1 MGTVHSHAT
10 TMKFLVVLFLAVAA
24 AHAGVVLPY
33 ASLGYGYAG
42 VHAVPAVAKS
52 TIKYKTAAF
61 EPVDVLTH
69 ADAVKIELKE
79 TEHEQEILTPTI
91 KYVANPLP
99 AVVGAVGYH
108 GLGLGYHGL
117 GLGYGYGLP
126 LVHAAAP
133 AAEE

>member
-1 MGTVHSHAT
+1 MGTIHSNAT
-10 TMKFLVVLFLAVAA
+10 TMKFLIVLALAVAA

-33 ASLGYGYAG
+33 AGLGYG

-61 EPVDVLTH
+61 EPVDVATF
-69 ADAVKIELKE
+69 ADAIKIELKE

-91 KYVANPLP
+91 KYVANPAP
-99 AVVGAVGYH
+99 VAVGYH
-108 GLGLGYHGL
+108 GLGLGYAGL
-117 GLGYGYGLP
+117 GYAGLGYGYGLP
-126 LVHAAAP
+126 LVHAAAAP

>member
-1 MGTVHSHAT
+1 MGTVHSNAT
-10 TMKFLVVLFLAVAA
+10 TMKFLIVLALAVAA

-33 ASLGYGYAG
+33 AGLGYG

-61 EPVDVLTH
+61 EPVDVATP
-69 ADAVKIELKE
+69 ADAIKIELKE

-91 KYVANPLP
+91 KYVANPAP
-99 AVVGAVGYH
+99 VAVGYH
-108 GLGLGYHGL
+108 GLGLGYAGL
-117 GLGYGYGLP
+117 GYAGLGYGYGLP
-126 LVHAAAP
+126 LVHAAAAP

>member
-1 MGTVHSHAT
+1 
-10 TMKFLVVLFLAVAA
+10 MKFLIVLALAVAA

-33 ASLGYGYAG
+33 AGLGYG

-61 EPVDVLTH
+61 EPVDVLTP

>member
-33 ASLGYGYAG
+33 AGLGYGYAG

-61 EPVDVLTH
+61 EPVDVLTP

-79 TEHEQEILTPTI
+79 TEHEILTPTI

-117 GLGYGYGLP
+117 GLGYGLP

>member
-1 MGTVHSHAT
+1 MGTVHSNAT
-10 TMKFLVVLFLAVAA
+10 TMKFLIVLALAVAA

-33 ASLGYGYAG
+33 AGLGYGL
-42 VHAVPAVAKS
+42 HAVPAVAKS

-61 EPVDVLTH
+61 EPVDVLTP

-108 GLGLGYHGL
+108 GLGLGY
-117 GLGYGYGLP
+117 GYGLP

>member
-1 MGTVHSHAT
+1 MGTVHSNAT
-10 TMKFLVVLFLAVAA
+10 TMKFLVVLALVVAA

-33 ASLGYGYAG
+33 AGLGYG

-61 EPVDVLTH
+61 EPVDVLTP

-79 TEHEQEILTPTI
+79 TEHEQEILTPTV

-99 AVVGAVGYH
+99 SVVGAVGYH

-117 GLGYGYGLP
+117 GLGYGLP
-126 LVHAAAP
+126 LVHAA
-133 AAEE
+133 